1 MTSGF
6 SADPGVLDGVAGMLR
21 GGADALDDLA
31 GSLPGVPNAGPV
43 SGDMTIAVAR
53 QLAAAGEYAIGVA
66 AAGQA
71 VAEGGKAY
79 QETDDAAKRSLPKPK

>member
-1 MTSGF
+1 
-6 SADPGVLDGVAGMLR
+6 MLG
-21 GGADALDDLA
+21 GGADALNDLA
-31 GSLPGVPNAGPV
+31 GSVPGPPNAGPLTADLTMV
-43 SGDMTIAVAR
+43 VAH
-53 QLAAAGEYAIGVA
+53 QVEAAGEYAIGIA